1 MSVTDHE
8 ILRGDR
14 LGTVFPEIHL
24 AALVTPLS
32 SCGLWVWHV
41 TVCTVEDP
49 SGFSGG
55 EGSFLKKKMKQM
67 EEIPERRLTET
78 LLFRELSKGF
88 SFLRTFLNLGKG

>member
-14 LGTVFPEIHL
+14 LGTVLPEIHL
-24 AALVTPLS
+24 AELVTPLS

-55 EGSFLKKKMKQM
+55 GGQFSEK
-67 EEIPERRLTET
+67 ENET
-78 LLFRELSKGF
+78 DGG
-88 SFLRTFLNLGKG
+88 NP